1 MTEPSSAPT
10 ALPQTAEPFV
20 GPIHPDLQRP
30 DWPFIFGAQRPLHL
44 EIGSGRGHFALD
56 FAASHDVNLIAI
68 EMRRSDCDL
77 IRERRDKRGIRNLQ
91 VYQGDARLLLPRFF
105 ADGTLDAIHIH
116 CPDPW
121 WKKRHHRRRLIADDF
136 ALQLYRLLRPGGE
149 LDLRT
154 DVPAYA
160 RTMIE
165 TCEDIVGFE
174 NVHGPGVERPV
185 EGLVL
190 STRERRY
197 QETGQPVYRYEY
209 RRPEHGPN
217 PVDIERAWRRREW
230 TDVRRK

>member
-1 MTEPSSAPT
+1 MQNSQPMDPQPLSS
-10 ALPQTAEPFV
+10 FV
-20 GPIHPDLQRP
+20 GPPSPDAKRP
-30 DWPFIFGAQRPLHL
+30 DWSLVFGNDLPIHC

-56 FAASHDVNLIAI
+56 FAAENAGRINLVAI
-68 EMRRSDCDL
+68 EMRRGDCEL
-77 IRERRDKRGIRNLQ
+77 IRTRRDKRGIANLY
-91 VYQGDARLLLPRFF
+91 VVQGDARLYLPRFF
-105 ADGTLDAIHIH
+105 TAGQLAAFHVH

-136 ALQLYRLLRPGGE
+136 GVELYSLLQVGGE

-160 RTMIE
+160 AAMVE

-174 NVHGPGVERPV
+174 NVHGKGAERPP

-197 QETGQPVYRYEY
+197 AQTGQPVFRYEY
-209 RRPEHGPN
+209 RRPDRPPACETTH
-217 PVDIERAWRRREW
+217 EAWQRREW
-230 TDVRRK
+230 RDVRRK